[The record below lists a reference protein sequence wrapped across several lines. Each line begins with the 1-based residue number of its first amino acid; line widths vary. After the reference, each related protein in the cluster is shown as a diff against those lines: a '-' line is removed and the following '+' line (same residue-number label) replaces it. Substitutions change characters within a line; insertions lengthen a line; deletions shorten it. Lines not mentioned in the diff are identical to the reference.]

1 MGELEVFSPMIADS
15 KYECVNGYIRE
26 VVGDVSVRVEEA
38 MEPDVSNGLVF
49 GVKEN
54 VRGEEVVVIE
64 IAR

>member
-1 MGELEVFSPMIADS
+1 MVADS
-15 KYECVNGYIRE
+15 EYECVKGHIRE

-49 GVKEN
+49 GVKED

-64 IAR
+64 VTRKT